1 MDSHISNWEIQDV
14 KTVPAFT
21 VSTIS
26 LPLRL
31 LCLNVYNYKDR
42 ISFSHSWHRVSR
54 LGKARNLFCSCFL
67 THGFHYSVLVFLCLG
82 LDLPVHKWCM
92 EVHKWCMEA
101 KEIEFL
107 KCMLLSIRWRT
118 CWDGGYRCYQATGL
132 STQRLSLG
140 QSSGQRWI
148 TVCKKAYWQF
158 SL

>member
-14 KTVPAFT
+14 KIVPVFT
-21 VSTIS
+21 VSTIF

-54 LGKARNLFCSCFL
+54 LGKARKLFCSCFL
-67 THGFHYSVLVFLCLG
+67 IHGFHYSVLVFLCLG
-82 LDLPVHKWCM
+82 LPAHKR
-92 EVHKWCMEA
+92 CMEA

-118 CWDGGYRCYQATGL
+118 CWDGDYRCDQATGL
-132 STQRLSLG
+132 STQRLSLV
-140 QSSGQRWI
+140 QSSGQRWS
-148 TVCKKAYWQF
+148 TMWKENSWRLKPDAYWQF